1 MHKHSVYHIHQP
13 APSSK
18 PQEVVHLS
26 ATIGD
31 KSLQPF
37 PGERDDDG
45 NDNDGNNIFGDEVNS
60 IFGYWDLG
68 YNDWDDIRF

>member
-1 MHKHSVYHIHQP
+1 MIFM
-13 APSSK
+13 
-18 PQEVVHLS
+18 EL
-26 ATIGD
+26 
-31 KSLQPF
+31 
-37 PGERDDDG
+37 DG